1 MAWTDAYQYAGKI
14 FGKHSTAVNG
24 SATQNQGTN
33 QADANLP
40 LKARIGGVL
49 QLQKTPFIRAISQ
62 GSLIVMPDDGNCLI
76 RAISRVRLEIAGSL
90 YRYYLNTGDQDANES
105 FVQLYQN
112 EQGDISEVMY
122 YQRLTRFIPETI
134 EDQQAFSGE
143 AGAGLGDRTY
153 TLWRAQ
159 LETQLVDNG
168 LDAATSASN
177 SAGNLVSNLDSVF
190 GDGDQ
195 IDYSRDAGD
204 PDKEFVAP
212 FKAQESR
219 IDDAIGQHG
228 LLQDI
233 VFMPYS
239 RALDSLRESL
249 LICTEIVR
257 SRDGDTSR
265 REIHVD
271 FMVGIPVELDRLLIQ

>member
-1 MAWTDAYQYAGKI
+1 MAWTEAYQYAGKI
-14 FGKHSTAVNG
+14 LGKHSSVANG
-24 SATQNQGTN
+24 LANQHQDSN

-62 GSLIVMPDDGNCLI
+62 GSLIAMPDDGNCLI

-122 YQRLTRFIPETI
+122 YQRLTRFVPETI

-153 TLWRAQ
+153 SLWRAQ
-159 LETQLVDNG
+159 LEAQFVDNG
-168 LDAATSASN
+168 LDAATLANNLN
-177 SAGNLVSNLDSVF
+177 SIF
-190 GDGDQ
+190 GDSDQ

-204 PDKEFVAP
+204 PNSEFVAP

-239 RALDSLRESL
+239 RALDGLRESL
-249 LICTEIVR
+249 LISTEIVR

-271 FMVGIPVELDRLLIQ
+271 FMIGIPVELDRLLIQ